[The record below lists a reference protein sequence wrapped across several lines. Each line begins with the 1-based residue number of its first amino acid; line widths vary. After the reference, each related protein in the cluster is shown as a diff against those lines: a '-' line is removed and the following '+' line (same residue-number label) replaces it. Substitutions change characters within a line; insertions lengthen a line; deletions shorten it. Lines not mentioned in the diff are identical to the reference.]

1 MLIWDEFLRHFRLC
15 DEEDSGLSDEEQKR
29 KRPKNSPKHTRKRIH
44 QAKKNFL
51 EKFKTVSEFEIE
63 YTRNWGKMFDNITD
77 PTYYSREKTIVRGN
91 IPSRSSKTF
100 TFYIP
105 QVEDYKPYR
114 ITILRIRFANGNVK
128 TINHR

>member
-1 MLIWDEFLRHFRLC
+1 MISTMKKFILFVLIALSPALMAQELSNTKLNYDDSFRPYVVTTVTN
-15 DEEDSGLSDEEQKR
+15 SDYTQQIT
-29 KRPKNSPKHTRKRIH
+29 SI
-44 QAKKNFL
+44 
-51 EKFKTVSEFEIE
+51 EFEIE

-105 QVEDYKPYR
+105 QLEDYKPYR
-114 ITILRIRFANGNVK
+114 VTILRIRFANGNIK
-128 TINHR
+128 Q

>member
-1 MLIWDEFLRHFRLC
+1 MISTMKKFILYVLIALSPALMAQELSNTKLNYDDSFRPYVVTTVTN
-15 DEEDSGLSDEEQKR
+15 SDYTQQIT
-29 KRPKNSPKHTRKRIH
+29 SI
-44 QAKKNFL
+44 
-51 EKFKTVSEFEIE
+51 EFEIE

-105 QVEDYKPYR
+105 QLEDYKPYR

-128 TINHR
+128 TINNR

>member
-1 MLIWDEFLRHFRLC
+1 MKKFILSILTAISPALMAQELSNTKLNYDDSFRPYVVTTVTN
-15 DEEDSGLSDEEQKR
+15 SDYTQQIT
-29 KRPKNSPKHTRKRIH
+29 SI
-44 QAKKNFL
+44 
-51 EKFKTVSEFEIE
+51 EFEIE
-63 YTRNWGKMFDNITD
+63 YTRNWGRMFDNITD
-77 PTYYSREKTIVRGN
+77 PTYYSREKTIVREN

>member
-1 MLIWDEFLRHFRLC
+1 MKKFILSILIVISPALMAQELSNTKLNYDDSFRPYVVTTVTN
-15 DEEDSGLSDEEQKR
+15 SDYTQQIT
-29 KRPKNSPKHTRKRIH
+29 SI
-44 QAKKNFL
+44 
-51 EKFKTVSEFEIE
+51 EFEIE

-105 QVEDYKPYR
+105 QLEDYKPHR
-114 ITILRIRFANGNVK
+114 VTILRIRFANGNIK
-128 TINHR
+128 TINNR

>member
-1 MLIWDEFLRHFRLC
+1 MKKFILSILIVISPALMAQELSNTKLNYDDSFRPYVVTTVTN
-15 DEEDSGLSDEEQKR
+15 SDYTQQIT
-29 KRPKNSPKHTRKRIH
+29 SI
-44 QAKKNFL
+44 
-51 EKFKTVSEFEIE
+51 EFEIE

-105 QVEDYKPYR
+105 QLEDYKPYR
-114 ITILRIRFANGNVK
+114 VTILRIRFADGNIK
-128 TINHR
+128 TINNR

>member
-1 MLIWDEFLRHFRLC
+1 MISTMKKFILSILIVISPALMAQELSNTKLNYDDNFRPYVVTTVTN
-15 DEEDSGLSDEEQKR
+15 SDYTQQIT
-29 KRPKNSPKHTRKRIH
+29 SI
-44 QAKKNFL
+44 
-51 EKFKTVSEFEIE
+51 EFEIE

-105 QVEDYKPYR
+105 QLEDYKPYR
-114 ITILRIRFANGNVK
+114 VTILRIRFANGNIK
-128 TINHR
+128 TINNR

>member
-1 MLIWDEFLRHFRLC
+1 MISTMKKFILSILIVISPALMAQELSNTKLNYDDSFRPYVVTTVTN
-15 DEEDSGLSDEEQKR
+15 SDYTQQIT
-29 KRPKNSPKHTRKRIH
+29 SI
-44 QAKKNFL
+44 
-51 EKFKTVSEFEIE
+51 EFEIE

-105 QVEDYKPYR
+105 QLEDYKPYR
-114 ITILRIRFANGNVK
+114 VTILRIRFANGNIK
-128 TINHR
+128 TINNR

>member
-1 MLIWDEFLRHFRLC
+1 MISTMKKFILFVLIALSPALMAQELSNTKLNYDDSFRPYVVTTVTN
-15 DEEDSGLSDEEQKR
+15 SDYTQQIT
-29 KRPKNSPKHTRKRIH
+29 SI
-44 QAKKNFL
+44 
-51 EKFKTVSEFEIE
+51 EFEIE

-105 QVEDYKPYR
+105 QLEDYKPYR
-114 ITILRIRFANGNVK
+114 VTILRIRFANGNIK
-128 TINHR
+128 TINNR

>member
-1 MLIWDEFLRHFRLC
+1 MKKFILSILIAISPALMAQELSNTKLNYDDSFRPYVVTTVTN
-15 DEEDSGLSDEEQKR
+15 SDYTQQIT
-29 KRPKNSPKHTRKRIH
+29 SI
-44 QAKKNFL
+44 
-51 EKFKTVSEFEIE
+51 EFEIE

-105 QVEDYKPYR
+105 QLEDYKPYR

>member
-1 MLIWDEFLRHFRLC
+1 MISTMKKFILFVLIALSPALMAQELSNTKLNYDDSFRPYVVTTVTN
-15 DEEDSGLSDEEQKR
+15 SDYTQQIT
-29 KRPKNSPKHTRKRIH
+29 SI
-44 QAKKNFL
+44 
-51 EKFKTVSEFEIE
+51 EFEIE

-105 QVEDYKPYR
+105 QLEDYKPYR
-114 ITILRIRFANGNVK
+114 ITILRILFANGNVK
-128 TINHR
+128 TINNR

>member
-1 MLIWDEFLRHFRLC
+1 MISTMKKFILFVLIALSPALMAQELSNTKLNYDDSFRPYVVTTVTN
-15 DEEDSGLSDEEQKR
+15 SDYTQQIT
-29 KRPKNSPKHTRKRIH
+29 SI
-44 QAKKNFL
+44 
-51 EKFKTVSEFEIE
+51 EFEIE

-105 QVEDYKPYR
+105 QLEDYKPYR

-128 TINHR
+128 TINNR

>member
-1 MLIWDEFLRHFRLC
+1 MKKFILSILIVISPALMAQELSNTKLNYDDSFRPYVVTTVTN
-15 DEEDSGLSDEEQKR
+15 SDYTQQIT
-29 KRPKNSPKHTRKRIH
+29 SI
-44 QAKKNFL
+44 
-51 EKFKTVSEFEIE
+51 EFEIE

-105 QVEDYKPYR
+105 QLEDYKPYR
-114 ITILRIRFANGNVK
+114 ITILRILFANGNVK
-128 TINHR
+128 TINNR

>member
-1 MLIWDEFLRHFRLC
+1 MISTMKKFILFVLIALSPTLMAQELSNTKLNYDDSFRPYVVTTVTN
-15 DEEDSGLSDEEQKR
+15 SDYTQQIT
-29 KRPKNSPKHTRKRIH
+29 SI
-44 QAKKNFL
+44 
-51 EKFKTVSEFEIE
+51 EFEIE

-105 QVEDYKPYR
+105 QLEDYKPYR

-128 TINHR
+128 TINNR

>member
-1 MLIWDEFLRHFRLC
+1 MKKFILFVLIALSPALMAQELSNTKLNYDDSFRPYVVTTVTN
-15 DEEDSGLSDEEQKR
+15 SDYTQQIT
-29 KRPKNSPKHTRKRIH
+29 SI
-44 QAKKNFL
+44 
-51 EKFKTVSEFEIE
+51 EFEIE

-105 QVEDYKPYR
+105 QLEDYKPYR

-128 TINHR
+128 TINNR

>member
-1 MLIWDEFLRHFRLC
+1 MISTMKKFILFVLIALSPALMAQELSNTKLNYDDSFRPYVVTTVTN
-15 DEEDSGLSDEEQKR
+15 SDYTQQIT
-29 KRPKNSPKHTRKRIH
+29 SI
-44 QAKKNFL
+44 
-51 EKFKTVSEFEIE
+51 EFEIE

-105 QVEDYKPYR
+105 QLEDYKPYR
-114 ITILRIRFANGNVK
+114 VTILRIRFANGNIK
-128 TINHR
+128 IINNR

>member
-1 MLIWDEFLRHFRLC
+1 MKKFILSILIVISPALMAQELSNTKLNYDDNFRPYVVTTVTN
-15 DEEDSGLSDEEQKR
+15 SDYTQQIT
-29 KRPKNSPKHTRKRIH
+29 SI
-44 QAKKNFL
+44 
-51 EKFKTVSEFEIE
+51 EFEIE

-105 QVEDYKPYR
+105 QLEDYKPYR
-114 ITILRIRFANGNVK
+114 VTILRIRFANGNIK
-128 TINHR
+128 TINNR

>member
-1 MLIWDEFLRHFRLC
+1 MKKFILSILIAISPALMAQELSNTKLNYDDSFRPYVVTTVTN
-15 DEEDSGLSDEEQKR
+15 SDYTQQIT
-29 KRPKNSPKHTRKRIH
+29 SI
-44 QAKKNFL
+44 
-51 EKFKTVSEFEIE
+51 EFEIE

-105 QVEDYKPYR
+105 QLEDYKPYR

-128 TINHR
+128 TINNR

>member
-1 MLIWDEFLRHFRLC
+1 MKKFILFVLIALSPALMAQELSNTKLNYDDSFRPYVVTTVTN
-15 DEEDSGLSDEEQKR
+15 SDYTQQIT
-29 KRPKNSPKHTRKRIH
+29 SI
-44 QAKKNFL
+44 
-51 EKFKTVSEFEIE
+51 EFEIE

-105 QVEDYKPYR
+105 QLEDYKPYR
-114 ITILRIRFANGNVK
+114 VTILGTVVKRIKLYNELIANA
-128 TINHR
+128 I

>member
-1 MLIWDEFLRHFRLC
+1 MKKFILSILIVISPALMAQELSNTKLNYDDSFRPYVVTTVTN
-15 DEEDSGLSDEEQKR
+15 SDYTQQIT
-29 KRPKNSPKHTRKRIH
+29 SI
-44 QAKKNFL
+44 
-51 EKFKTVSEFEIE
+51 EFEIE

-105 QVEDYKPYR
+105 QLEDYKPYR
-114 ITILRIRFANGNVK
+114 VTILRIRFANGNIK
-128 TINHR
+128 TINNR

>member
-1 MLIWDEFLRHFRLC
+1 MISTMKKFILFVLIALSPALMAQELSNTKLNYDDSFRPYVVTTVTN
-15 DEEDSGLSDEEQKR
+15 SDYTQQIT
-29 KRPKNSPKHTRKRIH
+29 SI
-44 QAKKNFL
+44 
-51 EKFKTVSEFEIE
+51 EFEIE

-105 QVEDYKPYR
+105 QLEDYKPYR